1 MRTRFGKI
9 TIGKIIIAL
18 FIIFIWTLICSS
30 LSSGVEGFSFNLDIK
45 NYLIGFLFYLFLF
58 ITAFIVSLYEVMTKF
73 NLPSFGFNKDVDKQ
87 ILELKQKGHFIYR
100 EGNNN
105 NAVEDETR
113 YLSRDEITAFDR
125 FFFKY
130 GAPFDDAWKFETG
143 VVQWFGVL
151 PMMGAVF
158 ITVWVGLPLVFI
170 FSIYHFFF

>member
-1 MRTRFGKI
+1 
-9 TIGKIIIAL
+9 
-18 FIIFIWTLICSS
+18 
-30 LSSGVEGFSFNLDIK
+30 
-45 NYLIGFLFYLFLF
+45 
-58 ITAFIVSLYEVMTKF
+58 MTKF

-105 NAVEDETR
+105 NAIEDETR
-113 YLSRDEITAFDR
+113 YLNRDEITAFDR

-158 ITVWVGLPLVFI
+158 IAVWVVLPLIFI